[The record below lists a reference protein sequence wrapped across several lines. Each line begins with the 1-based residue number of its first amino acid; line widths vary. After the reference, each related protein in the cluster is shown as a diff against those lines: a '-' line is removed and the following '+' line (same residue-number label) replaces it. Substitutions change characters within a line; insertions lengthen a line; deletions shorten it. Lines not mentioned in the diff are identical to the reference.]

1 MTGPGDRTTGL
12 TSPGAGTVALT
23 LTLVLTLTSSEA
35 VLSQDLI
42 EPQTIQTE
50 LAALVDLPDTAA
62 RHQAADVLSRRRDI
76 SLEQWLVAMG
86 NFGAFQAQQPGVQ
99 RHVVQLDVL
108 GETEGT
114 ELFVYVPQ
122 SYDPN
127 MPAPLLVMGHGSGS
141 SGRGQ
146 HRMWQGIAEQLG
158 MLVLC
163 PSEASG
169 NRGWAFTPRERR
181 SVLAALRWTR
191 REFNVD
197 ENRIFCSGISRGG
210 HMTWDIASRH
220 PDIFA
225 AIAPMIGGLRLNTAE
240 AQNNLRYLENL
251 VHMPIRDLQGSQ
263 DDPLLLSNLH
273 LGFERLQELG
283 ADDAELFEFPDL
295 GHSFEM
301 DAVDWVELFG
311 SKRRNPTPA
320 GVVRLAAREDEARS
334 FWVEILRFEREV
346 EEEFRPRVQADEW
359 NGLDDAGRRVLVSD
373 QALERTAR
381 LQVTMTEPGVF
392 TAQGRGVRRF
402 RLLLTEQMF
411 EAGEAVEVR
420 FNGRTKR
427 IRPRPHLEV
436 LLADFVERFDR
447 TFLPAFEV
455 IVP

>member
-1 MTGPGDRTTGL
+1 
-12 TSPGAGTVALT
+12 
-23 LTLVLTLTSSEA
+23 
-35 VLSQDLI
+35 
-42 EPQTIQTE
+42 
-50 LAALVDLPDTAA
+50 
-62 RHQAADVLSRRRDI
+62 
-76 SLEQWLVAMG
+76 
-86 NFGAFQAQQPGVQ
+86 
-99 RHVVQLDVL
+99 
-108 GETEGT
+108 
-114 ELFVYVPQ
+114 
-122 SYDPN
+122 
-127 MPAPLLVMGHGSGS
+127 MGHGSSS

-146 HRMWQGIAEQLG
+146 HRQWQGIADQLG
-158 MLVLC
+158 MLVLS

-225 AIAPMIGGLRLNTAE
+225 AIAPMIGGPRLNIAE

-273 LGFERLQELG
+273 LGFERLKELG
-283 ADDAELFEFPDL
+283 AEDAELFEFPDL

-311 SKRRNPTPA
+311 IKRRNPTPA
-320 GVVRLAAREDEARS
+320 RVVRLAAREDEARS

-392 TAQGRGVRRF
+392 TAEGRGVRRF
-402 RLLLTEQMF
+402 RLLLTAQMF

-436 LLADFVERFDR
+436 LLADFAERFDR